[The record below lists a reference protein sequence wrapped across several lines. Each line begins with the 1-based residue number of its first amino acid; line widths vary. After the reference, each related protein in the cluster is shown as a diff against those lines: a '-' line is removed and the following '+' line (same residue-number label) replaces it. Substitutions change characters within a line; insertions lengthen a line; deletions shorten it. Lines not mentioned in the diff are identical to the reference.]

1 MVRFTMQII
10 RHIDDPALALEGASV
25 TLGNFDGLHLGHQE
39 LIKNT
44 VDDARRLGVCSAVL
58 TFEPHPLRVLA
69 PDRAPKMLL
78 SHKDKMQLLQSLGVD
93 CVVIQQF
100 DRAFAAIPAEDFVR
114 KYLSERL
121 RARKVWVGKDL
132 RFGQG
137 RGGDVAKLCAWGGQ
151 WGYEVEIVE
160 PVTVAGERVSSSRI
174 RELIG
179 TGEVAAVHPML
190 ARYYF
195 ISGKVVSGHRR
206 GREIGF
212 PTANIASRAEILPR
226 DGIYATLF
234 HLGEQV
240 LPSVTSVGLNPT
252 FGAGARTVESYIFRF
267 DREIYGESVKL
278 SFVARL
284 REEMNFASVASLI
297 EQIHR
302 DVADAERV
310 LAQQGFLTTAA
321 LDGKS

>member
-1 MVRFTMQII
+1 MQII
-10 RHIDDPALALEGASV
+10 RHIDDPALALEAASV
-25 TLGNFDGLHLGHQE
+25 TLGNFDGLHVGHQE

-44 VDDARRLGVCSAVL
+44 IDDARRLGVCSAVL

-78 SHKDKMQLLQSLGVD
+78 THKDKMQLLQALGVD

-114 KYLSERL
+114 KYLCERL

-132 RFGQG
+132 RFGKG
-137 RGGDVAKLCAWGGQ
+137 RGGDIENLRDWGAQMDYAVG
-151 WGYEVEIVE
+151 IVE
-160 PVTVAGERVSSSRI
+160 PVMVAGERVSSSRI

-179 TGEVAAVHPML
+179 AGAVDAVQPML

-195 ISGKVVSGHRR
+195 VSGKVVSGHRR
-206 GREIGF
+206 GRELGF
-212 PTANIASRAEILPR
+212 PTANIASRAEVIPR

-234 HLGEQV
+234 HLGEKV

-252 FGAGARTVESYIFRF
+252 FGAGSRTVESYILHF
-267 DREIYGESVKL
+267 DREIYGESVQL

-284 REEMNFASVASLI
+284 RDELNFTSVASLI
-297 EQIHR
+297 EQIHV
-302 DVADAERV
+302 DVADAEKI
-310 LAQQGFLTTAA
+310 LASQGFVSTM
-321 LDGKS
+321 

>member
-1 MVRFTMQII
+1 MQII
-10 RHIDDPALALEGASV
+10 RHIDDPALAFEGSSV
-25 TLGNFDGLHLGHQE
+25 TLGNFDGIHLGHQE

-78 SHKDKMQLLQSLGVD
+78 THKDKMQLLQALGVD

-100 DRAFAAIPAEDFVR
+100 DRAFAAIPAQEFVR
-114 KYLSERL
+114 KYLRERL
-121 RARKVWVGKDL
+121 HARKVWVGKDL
-132 RFGQG
+132 RFGKG
-137 RGGDVAKLCAWGGQ
+137 RGGDIENLRAWGAQLEYAVG
-151 WGYEVEIVE
+151 IVE
-160 PVTVAGERVSSSRI
+160 PVMVAGERVSSSRI

-179 TGEVAAVHPML
+179 AGAVAAVQPML

-195 ISGKVVSGHRR
+195 ISGKVVPGHRR

-212 PTANIASRAEILPR
+212 PTANIVSRAEIVPR

-234 HLGEQV
+234 HLGEKV

-252 FGAGARTVESYIFRF
+252 FGAGPRTVESYILHF
-267 DREIYGESVKL
+267 DRDIYGESVQV

-284 REEMNFASVASLI
+284 RDELNFASVTSLI
-297 EQIHR
+297 EQIQV
-302 DVADAERV
+302 DIADAEKI
-310 LAQQGFLTTAA
+310 LAVQGFLSTI
-321 LDGKS
+321 

>member
-1 MVRFTMQII
+1 MQIV
-10 RHIDDPALALEGASV
+10 RHIDDPALAFEGASV
-25 TLGNFDGLHLGHQE
+25 TLGNFDGIHLGHQE

-78 SHKDKMQLLQSLGVD
+78 THKDKMQLLQALGVD

-100 DRAFAAIPAEDFVR
+100 DRAFAAIPAQEFVR
-114 KYLSERL
+114 KYLRERL
-121 RARKVWVGKDL
+121 HAKKVWVGKDL
-132 RFGQG
+132 RFGKG
-137 RGGDVAKLCAWGGQ
+137 RGGDIENLRAWGAQLEYAVG
-151 WGYEVEIVE
+151 IVE
-160 PVTVAGERVSSSRI
+160 PVMVAGERVSSSRI

-179 TGEVAAVHPML
+179 AGAVAAVQPML

-195 ISGKVVSGHRR
+195 ISGKVVPGHRR
-206 GREIGF
+206 GRELGF
-212 PTANIASRAEILPR
+212 PTANIVSRAEIVPR

-234 HLGEQV
+234 HLGEKV

-252 FGAGARTVESYIFRF
+252 FGTGPRTVESYILHF
-267 DREIYGESVKL
+267 DRDIYGASVQV

-284 REEMNFASVASLI
+284 RDELNFASVTSLI
-297 EQIHR
+297 EQIHV
-302 DVADAERV
+302 DIADAEKI
-310 LAQQGFLTTAA
+310 LAVQGFASRT
-321 LDGKS
+321 

>member
-1 MVRFTMQII
+1 MQII
-10 RHIDDPALALEGASV
+10 RHIDDPALAFEGSSV
-25 TLGNFDGLHLGHQE
+25 TLGNFDGIHLGHQE

-78 SHKDKMQLLQSLGVD
+78 THKDKMQLLQALGVD

-100 DRAFAAIPAEDFVR
+100 DRAFAAIPAQEFVR
-114 KYLSERL
+114 KYLRERL
-121 RARKVWVGKDL
+121 HARKVWVGKDL
-132 RFGQG
+132 RFGKG
-137 RGGDVAKLCAWGGQ
+137 RGGDIENLRAWGAQLEYAVG
-151 WGYEVEIVE
+151 IVE
-160 PVTVAGERVSSSRI
+160 PVMVAGERVSSSRI

-179 TGEVAAVHPML
+179 VGAVAAVQPML

-195 ISGKVVSGHRR
+195 ISGKVVPGHRR
-206 GREIGF
+206 GRELGF
-212 PTANIASRAEILPR
+212 PTANIVSRAEIVPR

-234 HLGEQV
+234 HLGEKV

-252 FGAGARTVESYIFRF
+252 FGAGPRTVESYILHF
-267 DREIYGESVKL
+267 DRDIYGESVQV

-284 REEMNFASVASLI
+284 RDELNFASVTSLI
-297 EQIHR
+297 EQIQV
-302 DVADAERV
+302 DIADAEKI
-310 LAQQGFLTTAA
+310 LAVQGFLSTT
-321 LDGKS
+321 

>member
-1 MVRFTMQII
+1 MQII
-10 RHIDDPALALEGASV
+10 RHIDDPALAFEGASV
-25 TLGNFDGLHLGHQE
+25 TLGNFDGIHLGHQE

-78 SHKDKMQLLQSLGVD
+78 THKDKMQLLQALGVD

-100 DRAFAAIPAEDFVR
+100 DRAFAAIPAQEFVR
-114 KYLSERL
+114 KYLRERL
-121 RARKVWVGKDL
+121 HAKKVWVGKDL
-132 RFGQG
+132 RFGKG
-137 RGGDVAKLCAWGGQ
+137 RGGDIENLRAWGAQLEYAVG
-151 WGYEVEIVE
+151 VVE
-160 PVTVAGERVSSSRI
+160 PVMVAGERVSSSRI

-179 TGEVAAVHPML
+179 SGAVAAVQPML

-195 ISGKVVSGHRR
+195 ISGKVVPGHRR
-206 GREIGF
+206 GRELGF
-212 PTANIASRAEILPR
+212 PTANIVSRAEIVPR

-234 HLGEQV
+234 HLGEKV

-252 FGAGARTVESYIFRF
+252 FGAGPRTVESYILHF
-267 DREIYGESVKL
+267 DRDIYGESVQV

-284 REEMNFASVASLI
+284 RDELNFASVTSLI
-297 EQIHR
+297 EQIHV
-302 DVADAERV
+302 DIADAKKI
-310 LAQQGFLTTAA
+310 LAVQGFASTT
-321 LDGKS
+321 

>member
-1 MVRFTMQII
+1 MQII
-10 RHIDDPALALEGASV
+10 RHIDDPALAFEGASV
-25 TLGNFDGLHLGHQE
+25 TLGNFDGIHLGHQE

-78 SHKDKMQLLQSLGVD
+78 THKDKMQLLQALGVD

-100 DRAFAAIPAEDFVR
+100 DRAFAAISAEDFVR
-114 KYLSERL
+114 KYLCERL
-121 RARKVWVGKDL
+121 RAKKVWVGKDL
-132 RFGQG
+132 RFGKG
-137 RGGDVAKLCAWGGQ
+137 RGGDIENLRAWGAQLDYAVG
-151 WGYEVEIVE
+151 IVE
-160 PVTVAGERVSSSRI
+160 PVMVAGERVSSSRI

-179 TGEVAAVHPML
+179 AGAVDAVQPML

-195 ISGKVVSGHRR
+195 VSGKVVSGHRR
-206 GREIGF
+206 GRELGF
-212 PTANIASRAEILPR
+212 PTANIASRAEIIPR

-234 HLGEQV
+234 HLGEKV

-252 FGAGARTVESYIFRF
+252 FGAGPRTVESYILHF
-267 DREIYGESVKL
+267 DREIYGESVQL

-284 REEMNFASVASLI
+284 RDELNFTSVASLI
-297 EQIHR
+297 EQIHV
-302 DVADAERV
+302 DVADAEKI
-310 LAQQGFLTTAA
+310 LAGQGFVSTT
-321 LDGKS
+321 